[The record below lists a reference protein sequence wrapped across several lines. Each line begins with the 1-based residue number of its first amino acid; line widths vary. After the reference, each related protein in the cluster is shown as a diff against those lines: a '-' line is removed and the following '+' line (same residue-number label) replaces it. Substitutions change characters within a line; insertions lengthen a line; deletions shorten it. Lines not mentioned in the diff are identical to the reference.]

1 MPNYFD
7 LTCSYAGVL
16 PKIRLTYDSVD
27 DFGYEAVVEE
37 DEDIS
42 EEGYRVLLGA
52 ASSGDIDYTINDAC
66 DKFFDEID
74 LIAADINEVDR
85 QLEALVTLFTSDP
98 VSMTDKEFDKSVQSL
113 RWKRI
118 IKEEIKKALE
128 DDLSRLLG
136 RGEDTEEVL
145 WANAD
150 RDDSEWPF

>member
-16 PKIRLTYDSVD
+16 PKIHLTYDSVD
-27 DFGYEAVVEE
+27 DFGASTIIEE

-42 EEGYRVLLGA
+42 EEGYRVLMGA

-74 LIAADINEVDR
+74 LVTADINEVDR
-85 QLEALVTLFTSDP
+85 QAEILVTLFTSDP
-98 VSMTDKEFDKSVQSL
+98 ASMTDKEFDLKMRDL

-118 IKEEIKKALE
+118 IKEEIKTALE
-128 DDLSRLLG
+128 KDLSRLLG
-136 RGEDTEEVL
+136 RYEV
-145 WANAD
+145 
-150 RDDSEWPF
+150 PF

>member
-7 LTCSYAGVL
+7 LTCSYAGAL
-16 PKIRLTYDSVD
+16 PRIRLTYDSVD
-27 DFGYEAVVEE
+27 DFGCEAVIEE

-74 LIAADINEVDR
+74 LITADINEVDR
-85 QLEALVTLFTSDP
+85 QSEALITLFTSDP
-98 VSMTDKEFDKSVQSL
+98 ASMTDKEFDSKLRDL

-136 RGEDTEEVL
+136 RYEV
-145 WANAD
+145 
-150 RDDSEWPF
+150 PF